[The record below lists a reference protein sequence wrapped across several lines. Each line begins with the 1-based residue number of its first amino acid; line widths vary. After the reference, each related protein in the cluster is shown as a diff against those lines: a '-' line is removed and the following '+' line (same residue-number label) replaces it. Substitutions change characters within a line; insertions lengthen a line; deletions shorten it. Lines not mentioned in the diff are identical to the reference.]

1 MDHLKKTIC
10 VSAHLQPQGND
21 LANKFGAEAF
31 WPMSLD
37 KESDKAAAILRTFT
51 RDGFQLK
58 SRDRK
63 GNNTKSFVKIPPSV
77 LQQAQGLAIFTVF
90 RTGLHL
96 SGASGS
102 GILIARQSD
111 GSFGPPSGILLHTVG
126 IGFLIGID
134 IYDTVLVLRTKEAV
148 DAFKHPKVSIGAEL
162 SVAAGPLGSG
172 GALDMGFRDKAPA
185 WVYTKSKGL
194 YAGIALD
201 GTIVVERKDE
211 NERFYGRRVK
221 AEELIKGTVRRPPS
235 TDGLIAMI
243 EMAEGRQTRREW
255 IPTASTYE
263 RAVPVEWPT
272 PLNGNPVPTGP
283 PPLPPRRSAASSAV
297 HDHKPTEASSGN
309 FEAESPWHSAP
320 SVEPN
325 RPHARQLTSLHE
337 AHPLEIDAN
346 PPRGQRSSLDN
357 NPLWSAD
364 ITLEDKRSV

>member
-1 MDHLKKTIC
+1 MDHLKKLGDKGWAVLDVIGR
-10 VSAHLQPQGND
+10 QGND

-63 GNNTKSFVKIPPSV
+63 GNNTKSFVKIPSSV

-102 GILIARQSD
+102 GILIARQPD

-148 DAFKHPKVSIGAEL
+148 DAFTHPKVSIGAEL

-185 WVYTKSKGL
+185 WAYTKSKGL
-194 YAGIALD
+194 YAGVALD

-211 NERFYGRRVK
+211 NERFYGRRVR
-221 AEELIKGTVRRPPS
+221 AEELINGTVQRPPS
-235 TDGLIAMI
+235 TDGLIATI
-243 EMAEGRQTRREW
+243 EMAEGRQTGRKW
-255 IPTASTYE
+255 VPIAPIYE
-263 RAVPVEWPT
+263 RAVSVGFPT
-272 PLNGNPVPTGP
+272 PLSGNPGGP
-283 PPLPPRRSAASSAV
+283 PPLPPRRSAASSR
-297 HDHKPTEASSGN
+297 N
-309 FEAESPWHSAP
+309 FDAESPWHSVSSVGSNPRSARKLTP
-320 SVEPN
+320 SYGPF
-325 RPHARQLTSLHE
+325 
-337 AHPLEIDAN
+337 PLQTDVDPRN
-346 PPRGQRSSLDN
+346 QFSPPDN
-357 NPLWSAD
+357 QYAD
-364 ITLEDKRSV
+364 IMLEDKRSA